1 MSYLIEFTAYG
12 RPAPQG
18 SKQAFPIYSGKK
30 GAKRF
35 TGKVSQ
41 VEMSPY
47 LKAWRADVAKAAMEV
62 RPPQPLDGYL
72 AASVV
77 FSIAR
82 PKKHYRTGRFAHL
95 LRDDAPLAPNLRP
108 DLSKLL
114 RSTEDALN
122 QLIWKDDELVVRY
135 DRLEKVYVGADDP
148 DALDRPGVVVRV
160 RQFVPMSVAPVLP
173 GMGGAA

>member
-1 MSYLIEFTAYG
+1 MRYLVEFTAFG

-41 VEMSPY
+41 VEMSPH
-47 LKAWRADVAKAAMEV
+47 LKAWRADVAKSAMEV
-62 RPPQPLDGYL
+62 RPASPLDGYL

-82 PKKHYRTGRFAHL
+82 PKKHYRTGRFAHV
-95 LRDDAPLAPNLRP
+95 LREDAPLAPNKRP

-122 QLIWKDDELVVRY
+122 GLVWVDDELVVRY
-135 DRLEKVYVGADDP
+135 DRLEKVYVGSADP

-160 RQFVPMSVAPVLP
+160 RQFVPAVAPVLP
-173 GMGGAA
+173 GMGSAAC